1 MAGLSVCLFGPIQV
15 LVDGNRAASFTYNKA
30 RALLAYLAVEADR
43 AHQRDALVG
52 LLWPDLPND
61 AARTNLRQ
69 ALADLRQGI
78 GDASASP
85 PYLHVTRE
93 TIQFNAGS
101 THALDVAAF
110 LELTSACTVHP
121 HRALRRCSA
130 CAARIEQAMALY
142 RGDFLAELQ
151 LVDSAPFEEWATLH
165 RERMRVLALENLD
178 HLVAYHEHRGALGQA
193 GRAALRQIEL
203 DPWREESHRTLMR
216 LLALGGQRSV
226 ALHQYHV
233 CRRVLAHELDALPDR
248 QTTELYRRIRDGEPI
263 EAVGRQSPNHST
275 AVLPVPPTPLI
286 GREVELAQVREILS
300 DPAHRLITLH
310 GPGGIGKTRL
320 ALAIAAEE
328 AHTFEHSAAFV
339 PLDAVRTGEFLASA
353 ILAALNVAMQGQRS
367 PKDQLLA
374 YLREREILLVLDN
387 FEHLASE
394 AELVAELLRHAP
406 RLTLLVTSQI
416 RLALQAEWL
425 FEVHGLSYPPVG
437 HANGLGQFGATQ
449 LLLQRIQQMQPAAA
463 LTAQDFQAAVTICRL
478 AEGMPLA
485 IELAAGA
492 VGTRSLS
499 EIAAA
504 LEHGIGDVLESPWRD
519 VAPRHAS
526 VLAVLEHTWQLLTAA
541 ERSVFGR
548 LGIFYG
554 GFVAEAAF
562 EVAGATLDV
571 LRALIDKSLLERENS
586 GRYRVHELVRR
597 CAREKLV
604 AAGQAD
610 ETERRH
616 LTYLARLAEVAEPHL
631 RGEAQAE
638 WLDRLEQEHG
648 NLRAV
653 LTWGASHDIG
663 VAAQLSSR
671 LWRFWQHAGHFVEG
685 RGWLERAL
693 AHHASLST
701 VVRAQVLYALGV
713 LLWHQGFYQR
723 ARATFEQ
730 SVALWRVAQD
740 RAGLAYGLT
749 MLGMAA
755 DYEGDHDRGRV
766 YLAES
771 LALFRT
777 LEDRWGLALALFN
790 TGYADAMAGRR
801 DARVLLEESLTLFRG
816 TGNQWGTA
824 LALYGLGLWAYH
836 QEQFATARTHLEQAL
851 AMQREVSDN
860 WLVARTLNFLGE
872 VARSVEA
879 YEQAQQYY
887 LESLALFETLG
898 ADGRIPIAQ
907 HNLGRVACALGDI
920 EAAAQWFR
928 QAIDGF
934 RRSGHTWGIT
944 ACLEGM
950 AGVLIG
956 RSQLQVATRLLSVT
970 TILHEAAHAIVTP
983 ADRLTGEQ
991 YLASLRDQLD
1001 TASFAAAW
1009 CEGMQMTLEEA
1020 IDCALNAG
1028 EDEAVRT
1035 LNPARNGSSQP
1046 TPYYAP
1052 C

>member
-1 MAGLSVCLFGPIQV
+1 
-15 LVDGNRAASFTYNKA
+15 
-30 RALLAYLAVEADR
+30 
-43 AHQRDALVG
+43 
-52 LLWPDLPND
+52 
-61 AARTNLRQ
+61 
-69 ALADLRQGI
+69 
-78 GDASASP
+78 
-85 PYLHVTRE
+85 
-93 TIQFNAGS
+93 
-101 THALDVAAF
+101 
-110 LELTSACTVHP
+110 
-121 HRALRRCSA
+121 
-130 CAARIEQAMALY
+130 
-142 RGDFLAELQ
+142 
-151 LVDSAPFEEWATLH
+151 
-165 RERMRVLALENLD
+165 MRVLALENLA

-216 LLALGGQRSV
+216 LLALGGQRSA

-233 CRRVLAHELDALPDR
+233 CRRILAHELDALPDS
-248 QTTELYRRIRDGEPI
+248 QTAELFRRIRDGEPV
-263 EAVGRQSPNHST
+263 ETVGRQSPNHST

-286 GREVELAQVREILS
+286 GREAELAQVREILS

-320 ALAIAAEE
+320 ALAIAMEE
-328 AHTFEHSAAFV
+328 AHTFEHGAAFV

-367 PKDQLLA
+367 PKDQLIN

-387 FEHLASE
+387 FEHLVVESG
-394 AELVAELLRHAP
+394 LVAELLRHAP

-425 FEVHGLSYPPVG
+425 FEVRGLSYPPAA
-437 HANGLGQFGATQ
+437 HDNGLGQFGATE
-449 LLLQRIQQMQPAAA
+449 LLMQRIQQMQPTSTW
-463 LTAQDFQAAVTICRL
+463 TAQDVQAAVTICRL

-492 VGTRSLS
+492 IWTRSLP
-499 EIAAA
+499 EVAAA
-504 LEHGIGDVLESPWRD
+504 LERGIGDVLESPWRD

-526 VLAVLEHTWQLLTAA
+526 VLAALEHTWQLLTVA

-554 GFVAEAAF
+554 GFLAEAAF

-571 LRALIDKSLLERENS
+571 LRALIDKSLLERENT
-586 GRYRVHELVRR
+586 GRFRMHELVRR
-597 CAREKLV
+597 FAREKLA

-616 LTYLARLAEVAEPHL
+616 LTYLARLAEAAESHL
-631 RGEAQAE
+631 RGEAQAA

-653 LTWGASHDIG
+653 LTWGANHDVE

-685 RGWLERAL
+685 RGWLEGAL
-693 AHHASLST
+693 AHQGSLAT
-701 VVRAQVLYALGV
+701 AVQAQALYALGV

-723 ARATFEQ
+723 ARKTFEQ
-730 SVALWRVAQD
+730 SVALWRAAED

-755 DYEGDHDRGRV
+755 DYEGDHDRGHV
-766 YLAES
+766 YLEES
-771 LALFRT
+771 LQLFRT
-777 LEDRWGLALALFN
+777 LEDLWGLALALFHV
-790 TGYADAMAGRR
+790 GYARAMAGCA
-801 DARVLLEESLTLFRG
+801 DAFQPLDESLVLFRSSG
-816 TGNQWGTA
+816 DPWGTA
-824 LALYGLGLWAYH
+824 LALYGVGLWEYH
-836 QEQFATARTHLEQAL
+836 QEQFRPARTHLQQAL
-851 AMQREVSDN
+851 AMQRKVGDN

-872 VARSVEA
+872 VARSEEA

-887 LESLALFETLG
+887 TESLALFETLG

-907 HNLGRVACALGDI
+907 HNLGRVACALG
-920 EAAAQWFR
+920 EVETAAAWFR

-956 RSQLQVATRLLSVT
+956 RSQLQLATRLLSLT
-970 TILHEAAHAIVTP
+970 TTLHEAAHAIVTP
-983 ADRLTGEQ
+983 ADRLAGEG

-1020 IDCALNAG
+1020 IDCALKAG
-1028 EDEAVRT
+1028 EDEAVRA
-1035 LNPARNGSSQP
+1035 LSPARNGSRQP